1 MNEVQSMARAGE
13 AVGTVLGTALM
24 AARQGAVTATKTS
37 TAASRRLAKRTQHQ
51 LADHGIDREQLQD
64 ALVENVRRARHE
76 LATRIEPP
84 PRRWMGLPR
93 IGRLRL
99 LFMLAALGAM
109 VAAAMA
115 VMSRRPQVQ
124 LEPVPEEEVDELS
137 ASGNGAA
144 PRELETTQ
152 AGRSKPSPTPRRSN
166 TTRSADS

>member
-1 MNEVQSMARAGE
+1 MARAGE

-24 AARQGAVTATKTS
+24 AARQGAVTAGKTS
-37 TAASRRLAKRTQHQ
+37 AATSRRLAKRTQHQ
-51 LADHGIDREQLQD
+51 LADHGLDREHLQD
-64 ALVENVRRARHE
+64 VLTENVRRARHE
-76 LATRIEPP
+76 LAAKIEPP
-84 PRRWMGLPR
+84 PRRWLGLPR
-93 IGRLRL
+93 IGRLRM

-124 LEPVPEEEVDELS
+124 LEQVPEEDVDQLS

-144 PRELETTQ
+144 PRELETSQT
-152 AGRSKPSPTPRRSN
+152 GRSRPAPSPRRAN